1 MSTSGNSQTSM
12 KTKLKQW
19 IQRRRLT
26 AAFVMLGIVTSGI
39 VIGSVLAR
47 GVQGQTMQ
55 SGAVDAVPLHI
66 PPAGDGPE
74 SAFAK
79 IAKEVGPAVV
89 NINTESLPKTA
100 SRPMGRGHQL
110 GPNGP
115 NGGDQGNGE
124 DNFQDFFNH
133 FFGGHAPN
141 GGGDDGGDDDGNGG
155 AREALGSGF
164 IVDPHGYI
172 ITNNHV
178 VDKADKIYVQL
189 STDPDAGS
197 DLGRPAHVVGVDKDT
212 DIAVIKIDTDVP
224 LPTIQMGNSDSADVG
239 DWVLAIGSPFNE
251 RETVTAGII
260 SAKNRTIDEG
270 ASGQFQRF
278 IQTDAAINPGNS
290 GGPLVDMN
298 GRVIGMNTEIYT
310 TTGSYAGIGFAMPAN
325 TIVNVYNDLIG
336 PDHKVVRGSIGVQ
349 FQGELPSAVKREYG
363 VNQGVI
369 VSSVAPNGP
378 AEAAGIKAE
387 DIIVSIDGR
396 NIKGGDDMVADIAS
410 RLPGTTIKLGYI
422 RDGKPGSAT
431 VAIADRSKLY
441 AGLSEA
447 DNSTDSGGTPEVE
460 RQDKLGITPKALSA
474 DDLSKLD
481 LKGGVVIDA
490 VKPGSFADQIGLQPG
505 LIILEIN
512 KKPVTDLGSYHA
524 AVSGL
529 KSGDDVVLVV
539 RSARDN
545 SGANTYVGGTLP

>member
-1 MSTSGNSQTSM
+1 M
-12 KTKLKQW
+12 
-19 IQRRRLT
+19 
-26 AAFVMLGIVTSGI
+26 
-39 VIGSVLAR
+39 
-47 GVQGQTMQ
+47 
-55 SGAVDAVPLHI
+55 
-66 PPAGDGPE
+66 
-74 SAFAK
+74 
-79 IAKEVGPAVV
+79 
-89 NINTESLPKTA
+89 
-100 SRPMGRGHQL
+100 
-110 GPNGP
+110 
-115 NGGDQGNGE
+115 
-124 DNFQDFFNH
+124 
-133 FFGGHAPN
+133 
-141 GGGDDGGDDDGNGG
+141 
-155 AREALGSGF
+155 
-164 IVDPHGYI
+164 
-172 ITNNHV
+172 
-178 VDKADKIYVQL
+178 
-189 STDPDAGS
+189 
-197 DLGRPAHVVGVDKDT
+197 
-212 DIAVIKIDTDVP
+212 
-224 LPTIQMGNSDSADVG
+224 
-239 DWVLAIGSPFNE
+239 AIGSPLGFE
-251 RETVTAGII
+251 ATVTAGIV
-260 SAKNRTIDEG
+260 SALSRDVPEPSEGPATPRRTRN
-270 ASGQFQRF
+270 SFQHF

-349 FQGELPSAVKREYG
+349 FQGELPGAVKREYG

-378 AEAAGIKAE
+378 AEAAGIKPE

-410 RLPGTTIKLGYI
+410 RRPGTTIKLGYI

-431 VAIADRSKLY
+431 VGIADRSKLY

-447 DNSTDSGGTPEVE
+447 DNSVDSGTPEVE
-460 RQDKLGITPKALSA
+460 RQDKLGITPKALPA
-474 DDLSKLD
+474 DDASKLN
-481 LKGGVVIDA
+481 LKGGVVIDG

-539 RSARDN
+539 RSASDN
-545 SGANTYVGGTLP
+545 SGANTFVGGTLP